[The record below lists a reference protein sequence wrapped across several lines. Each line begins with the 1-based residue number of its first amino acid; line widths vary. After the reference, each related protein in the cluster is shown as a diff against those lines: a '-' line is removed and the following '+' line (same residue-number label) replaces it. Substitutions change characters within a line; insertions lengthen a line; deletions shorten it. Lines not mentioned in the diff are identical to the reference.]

1 MSLTLALLLAGQA
14 ASPQTVTSQPP
25 LARGVPETPSTRDAA
40 GEQAG
45 SDIIVTARR
54 RQERAQSVPIAL
66 SVLDSATIAR
76 TGTFSIQQ
84 ISQQAPTLQYTSS
97 NPRNTALTIRGLG
110 VSFGLANDGL
120 EQGVGFYVDQVYNS
134 RPAASAF
141 DLLDIERVEI
151 LRGPQG
157 TLFGKNTTAGA
168 VNITT
173 KLPTFT
179 YTGEAEGSI
188 GTQNFAQVKGAI
200 SGPITENLAFR
211 IAAGKTSRD
220 GFVRSTLTGRN
231 VNDLDNFAVRG
242 QLLWKPTQQT
252 SIRLIGD
259 YNLSDADC
267 CTQVFTGVAPT
278 LKSADRRYASLA
290 AASGYAPPSTNPYDR
305 LADANSRLNAR
316 SEIGG
321 VTMIADVDLGPATL
335 TSVSGYRW
343 WDWQPANDRDYT
355 RLDILRQSANPVQ
368 QEQLTQE
375 VRLSSNGEHKLNY
388 TVGLYAFYQILHG
401 QNVTEWGKDA
411 ALWLLGRTTSNGT
424 AIPSNLLDGYI
435 TTSDA
440 TSVTKSY
447 AAFAQTTYSITP
459 TLKLTPGIRY
469 TYEKKKAE
477 YEAIVSGG
485 LATTNAAL
493 VSSKLSIF
501 RPQSYDVVFNADAVT
516 GDVNLSWQVTP
527 DVMTYASYARGF
539 KSGGINLAGL
549 PFNASNNPALNR
561 AVVSPEKNQ
570 AYEAGVKTQFWQR
583 RITANFAAFRSDV
596 RDFQANVVDTGP
608 GALRGYLANID
619 KVRSQGVEAD
629 LALAPIGGFSSYLRG
644 AYTDATYESFANAP
658 CPLEKIGNSTSVCD
672 LSGKQLPGT
681 SKWAVSY
688 GSEYRQPIGAG
699 QAYVGAE
706 GSYRSSFYA
715 DASDSE
721 YLKIKGYTVINLRAG
736 FAADAG
742 WEVFGL
748 IRNLFDKDYM
758 TLLTPQSGNSG
769 LISGVP
775 GDPRTVQVT
784 ARYKF

>member
-1 MSLTLALLLAGQA
+1 MK
-14 ASPQTVTSQPP
+14 
-25 LARGVPETPSTRDAA
+25 R
-40 GEQAG
+40 
-45 SDIIVTARR
+45 
-54 RQERAQSVPIAL
+54 
-66 SVLDSATIAR
+66 
-76 TGTFSIQQ
+76 
-84 ISQQAPTLQYTSS
+84 SS
-97 NPRNTALTIRGLG
+97 
-110 VSFGLANDGL
+110 
-120 EQGVGFYVDQVYNS
+120 
-134 RPAASAF
+134 
-141 DLLDIERVEI
+141 
-151 LRGPQG
+151 
-157 TLFGKNTTAGA
+157 AGA
-168 VNITT
+168 W
-173 KLPTFT
+173 
-179 YTGEAEGSI
+179 
-188 GTQNFAQVKGAI
+188 
-200 SGPITENLAFR
+200 R
-211 IAAGKTSRD
+211 
-220 GFVRSTLTGRN
+220 
-231 VNDLDNFAVRG
+231 
-242 QLLWKPTQQT
+242 
-252 SIRLIGD
+252 
-259 YNLSDADC
+259 
-267 CTQVFTGVAPT
+267 
-278 LKSADRRYASLA
+278 
-290 AASGYAPPSTNPYDR
+290 
-305 LADANSRLNAR
+305 
-316 SEIGG
+316 
-321 VTMIADVDLGPATL
+321 
-335 TSVSGYRW
+335 
-343 WDWQPANDRDYT
+343 
-355 RLDILRQSANPVQ
+355 
-368 QEQLTQE
+368 
-375 VRLSSNGEHKLNY
+375 
-388 TVGLYAFYQILHG
+388 
-401 QNVTEWGKDA
+401 
-411 ALWLLGRTTSNGT
+411 
-424 AIPSNLLDGYI
+424 
-435 TTSDA
+435 
-440 TSVTKSY
+440 
-447 AAFAQTTYSITP
+447 
-459 TLKLTPGIRY
+459 
-469 TYEKKKAE
+469 
-477 YEAIVSGG
+477 
-485 LATTNAAL
+485 
-493 VSSKLSIF
+493 
-501 RPQSYDVVFNADAVT
+501 SYDVVFNADAVT